1 MRNKVIILS
10 LVMMA
15 RLGFG
20 QNFAPVG
27 AKWTHKLQTG
37 GLCGPM
43 SYGFNEYFVIK
54 DTLIDGFKSKKLKLI
69 STPGSLSTPFLGN
82 ILMQNFTTLGV
93 LIRTNGS
100 KREFKFSNSETRWV
114 TFYDTLWTKNTTCNI
129 NLSSVATENRNVK
142 IIDTGSVSYNG
153 KKTKWCK
160 LEMLDDGYFF
170 MTDSRT
176 ILYYYNLGSE
186 HGFNAKFAY
195 QAVVVDVCDTE
206 SFNCYSDAFTSIKVQ
221 NEDCDYFQ
229 LPTFTGLNTN
239 IKADS
244 EIIVTNPNLD
254 NCIKISGITSNNL
267 PIEIYNSIGN
277 KVMFSIQNQSSN
289 AFEVCLKDYSIGI
302 YYLKIKN
309 NSKTFK
315 IILL

>member
-1 MRNKVIILS
+1 MKNKVIILS

-20 QNFAPVG
+20 QSFAPVG

-43 SYGFNEYFVIK
+43 SYGFNEYSVLK
-54 DTLIDGFKSKKLKLI
+54 DTLIDGFKSKKLRLI
-69 STPGSLSTPFLGN
+69 STPGSLSSPFSGN
-82 ILMQNFTTLGV
+82 ILRESFTTLGI
-93 LIRTNGS
+93 LMRTNGS
-100 KREFKFSNSETRWV
+100 RREIKLNSTNWV
-114 TFYDTLWTKNTTCNI
+114 TLYDTVWTKNTTCNI
-129 NLSSVATENRNVK
+129 NLSNAATENRNVK

-160 LEMLDDGYFF
+160 LEMLDNGYFF

-186 HGFNAKFAY
+186 HGFNAKFAF
-195 QAVVVDVCDTE
+195 QAVVVDACNSE
-206 SFNCYSDAFTSIKVQ
+206 SFNCYSDAFKSLKVQ

-239 IKADS
+239 IKSDS
-244 EIIVTNPNLD
+244 EIIVINPNLD

-267 PIEIYNSIGN
+267 PIEIYNSLGN
-277 KVMFSIQNQSSN
+277 KVLFSIQNQSSN

-302 YYLKIKN
+302 YYIKFKN
-309 NSKTFK
+309 YLKTFK
-315 IILL
+315 IILQ